1 MKVVGYEFAE
11 SELSCEYK
19 RTSEKMAGF
28 VNMLFL
34 YQDHRDV
41 LFINFVKVGGAIFEI
56 FYTPFQNKIFKVSIS
71 KVKKNKQKAKKFNQA
86 YQHTNKHLTTK
97 LGVKKENP
105 FISSLRV
112 KKCL

>member
-19 RTSEKMAGF
+19 RTSEKM
-28 VNMLFL
+28 
-34 YQDHRDV
+34 
-41 LFINFVKVGGAIFEI
+41 AIFEI

-97 LGVKKENP
+97 LGIKKENP

-112 KKCL
+112 KKYL